1 MTKGQKD
8 CDCTPRLRFPEFVGG
23 KKWRKISLGELAD
36 RNIRWSFS
44 GGPFGSNLKS
54 SDYTE
59 SGIRI
64 IQLQN
69 IGDSCFLDN
78 YKIFTSKQKADELL
92 SCNIYPGE
100 IILAKMGDP
109 VARSCI
115 VPTTEERYLMCSDGI
130 RLVVDKNNYSS
141 TFTFY
146 LINSKYFRK
155 KAEEKSTGSTRKR
168 IGLDELKSILILIP
182 ILQEQQKIARCLSS
196 LDDLIEAHEQKLDA
210 LQRHK
215 KGMMQRLFPAEGETT
230 PRWRFPEFRNAG
242 EWKKRLIKEHCHVI
256 TGGTPSRAKEDY
268 WNGNIPWISSRHI
281 SDMHTILGN
290 EYISKEGLE
299 NSSTNIIPK
308 NSILL
313 VTRVSVGKYTV
324 TSFDIAINQDITAL
338 IPYDINYKFL
348 FFYSEILAKMIK
360 NSAVGTGVVG
370 VSQNFFDRISIYCP
384 NSLEQQKI
392 ADCLFAFDEHI
403 KAQEEK
409 IAALKEH
416 KKGLMQQLFPSL

>member
-1 MTKGQKD
+1 MTKEQKD

-168 IGLDELKSILILIP
+168 IGLDELKSIPILIP

-196 LDDLIEAHEQKLDA
+196 LDDLIEVHEQKLDA

-242 EWKKRLIKEHCHVI
+242 EWVKVNLGTLIAVAMCRRIFSEETSPKGDIPFYKIGTLGQKADAFISYTLFQNYKNKYKYPKKGEILLTCS
-256 TGGTPSRAKEDY
+256 GTIGKMIRYSGEDAY
-268 WNGNIPWISSRHI
+268 YQDSNIVW
-281 SDMHTILGN
+281 
-290 EYISKEGLE
+290 LE
-299 NSSTNIIPK
+299 N
-308 NSILL
+308 
-313 VTRVSVGKYTV
+313 
-324 TSFDIAINQDITAL
+324 D
-338 IPYDINYKFL
+338 
-348 FFYSEILAKMIK
+348 
-360 NSAVGTGVVG
+360 
-370 VSQNFFDRISIYCP
+370 
-384 NSLEQQKI
+384 QKI
-392 ADCLFAFDEHI
+392 IINELLFYL
-403 KAQEEK
+403 
-409 IAALKEH
+409 LKKLNW
-416 KKGLMQQLFPSL
+416 KK

>member
-1 MTKGQKD
+1 MTKEQKD

-168 IGLDELKSILILIP
+168 IGLDELKSIPIFIP
-182 ILQEQQKIARCLSS
+182 ILQEQKKIADCLSS
-196 LDDLIEAHEQKLDA
+196 LDELIEAHEQKLDA

-242 EWKKRLIKEHCHVI
+242 EWVKVNLGTLIAVAMCRRIFSEETSPKGDIPFYKIGTLGQKADAFISYTLFQNYKNKYKYPKKGEILLTCS
-256 TGGTPSRAKEDY
+256 GTIGKMIRYSGEDAY
-268 WNGNIPWISSRHI
+268 YQDSNIVW
-281 SDMHTILGN
+281 
-290 EYISKEGLE
+290 LE
-299 NSSTNIIPK
+299 NDQKIIINELLFYLLKKLNWNKLNTTTITRIYANDLKNILI
-308 NSILL
+308 
-313 VTRVSVGKYTV
+313 
-324 TSFDIAINQDITAL
+324 SF
-338 IPYDINYKFL
+338 P
-348 FFYSEILAKMIK
+348 IK
-360 NSAVGTGVVG
+360 KT
-370 VSQNFFDRISIYCP
+370 
-384 NSLEQQKI
+384 EQQRI
-392 ADCLFAFDEHI
+392 ADCLSSLDERI
-403 KAQEEK
+403 TAQEE
-409 IAALKEH
+409 IHTALLEH
-416 KKGLMQQLFPSL
+416 KKGLMQQLFPK

>member
-1 MTKGQKD
+1 MTKEQKD
-8 CDCTPRLRFPEFVGG
+8 CDCTPCLRFPEFVGG

-168 IGLDELKSILILIP
+168 IGLDELKSIPIFIP
-182 ILQEQQKIARCLSS
+182 ILQEQKKIADCLSS
-196 LDDLIEAHEQKLDA
+196 LDELIEAHEQKLDA
-210 LQRHK
+210 LKQHK
-215 KGMMQRLFPAEGETT
+215 KGLMQHLFPVEGETT

-242 EWKKRLIKEHCHVI
+242 EWEKYEIGDIFTATRGQVLAMTEVQAIKTKNFSYPVYSSQTKNNGLAGYYSDYLYENAI
-256 TGGTPSRAKEDY
+256 TWTTDGANAGEVNFRKGKFY
-268 WNGNIPWISSRHI
+268 C
-281 SDMHTILGN
+281 
-290 EYISKEGLE
+290 
-299 NSSTNIIPK
+299 TNVCGV
-308 NSILL
+308 LL
-313 VTRVSVGKYTV
+313 NKDGYANKC
-324 TSFDIAINQDITAL
+324 I
-338 IPYDINYKFL
+338 
-348 FFYSEILAKMIK
+348 SEIINFVSKKYVSYVGNPKLMNNVMKKIK
-360 NSAVGTGVVG
+360 IT
-370 VSQNFFDRISIYCP
+370 IP
-384 NSLEQQKI
+384 SLPEQQKI
-392 ADCLFAFDEHI
+392 ADCLTSLDERI
-403 KAQEEK
+403 EAQEEK
-409 IAALKEH
+409 IATLKEH

>member
-1 MTKGQKD
+1 MTKEQKD

-168 IGLDELKSILILIP
+168 IGLDELKSIPIFIP
-182 ILQEQQKIARCLSS
+182 ILQEQKKIADCLSS
-196 LDDLIEAHEQKLDA
+196 LDELIEAHEQKLDA
-210 LQRHK
+210 LKQHK
-215 KGMMQRLFPAEGETT
+215 KGLMQHLFPVEGETT

-242 EWKKRLIKEHCHVI
+242 EWEKYEIGDIFTATRGQVLAMTEVQAIKTKNFSYPVYSSQTKNNGLAGYYSDYLYENAI
-256 TGGTPSRAKEDY
+256 TWTTDGANAGEVNFRKGKFY
-268 WNGNIPWISSRHI
+268 C
-281 SDMHTILGN
+281 
-290 EYISKEGLE
+290 
-299 NSSTNIIPK
+299 TNVCGV
-308 NSILL
+308 LL
-313 VTRVSVGKYTV
+313 NKDGYANKC
-324 TSFDIAINQDITAL
+324 I
-338 IPYDINYKFL
+338 
-348 FFYSEILAKMIK
+348 SEIINFVSKK
-360 NSAVGTGVVG
+360 YVSYVGNPKLMNNVMKKVKIT
-370 VSQNFFDRISIYCP
+370 IP
-384 NSLEQQKI
+384 SLPEQQKI
-392 ADCLFAFDEHI
+392 ADCLTSLDERI
-403 KAQEEK
+403 EAQEEK
-409 IAALKEH
+409 IATLKEH

>member
-1 MTKGQKD
+1 MTKEQKD

-168 IGLDELKSILILIP
+168 IGLDELKSIPILIP
-182 ILQEQQKIARCLSS
+182 ILQEQKKIADCLSS
-196 LDDLIEAHEQKLDA
+196 LDELIEAHEQKLDA
-210 LQRHK
+210 LKQHK
-215 KGMMQRLFPAEGETT
+215 KGLMQHLFPVEGETT
-230 PRWRFPEFRNAG
+230 PHWRFPEFRNAG
-242 EWKKRLIKEHCHVI
+242 EWEKYEIGDIFTATRGQVLAMTEVQAIKTKNFSYPVYSSQTKNNGLAGYYSDYLYENAI
-256 TGGTPSRAKEDY
+256 TWTTDGANAGEVNFRKGKFY
-268 WNGNIPWISSRHI
+268 C
-281 SDMHTILGN
+281 
-290 EYISKEGLE
+290 
-299 NSSTNIIPK
+299 TNVCGV
-308 NSILL
+308 LL
-313 VTRVSVGKYTV
+313 NKDGYANKC
-324 TSFDIAINQDITAL
+324 I
-338 IPYDINYKFL
+338 
-348 FFYSEILAKMIK
+348 SEIINFVSKKYVSYVGNPKLMNNVMKKIK
-360 NSAVGTGVVG
+360 IT
-370 VSQNFFDRISIYCP
+370 IP
-384 NSLEQQKI
+384 SLPEQQKI
-392 ADCLFAFDEHI
+392 ADCLTSLDERI
-403 KAQEEK
+403 EAQEEK
-409 IAALKEH
+409 IATLKEH

>member
-1 MTKGQKD
+1 MTKEQKD

-168 IGLDELKSILILIP
+168 IGLDELKSIPIFIP
-182 ILQEQQKIARCLSS
+182 ILQEQKKIADCLSS
-196 LDDLIEAHEQKLDA
+196 LDELIEAHEQKLDA
-210 LQRHK
+210 LKQHK
-215 KGMMQRLFPAEGETT
+215 KGLMQHLFPVEGETT

-242 EWKKRLIKEHCHVI
+242 EWEKYEIGDIFTATRGQVLAMTEVQAIKTKNFSYPVYSSQTKNNGLAGYYSDYLYENAI
-256 TGGTPSRAKEDY
+256 TWTTDGANAGEVNFRKGKFY
-268 WNGNIPWISSRHI
+268 C
-281 SDMHTILGN
+281 
-290 EYISKEGLE
+290 
-299 NSSTNIIPK
+299 TNVCGV
-308 NSILL
+308 LL
-313 VTRVSVGKYTV
+313 NKDGYANKC
-324 TSFDIAINQDITAL
+324 I
-338 IPYDINYKFL
+338 
-348 FFYSEILAKMIK
+348 SEIINFVSKKYVSYVGNPKLMNNVMKKIK
-360 NSAVGTGVVG
+360 IT
-370 VSQNFFDRISIYCP
+370 IP
-384 NSLEQQKI
+384 SLPEQQKI
-392 ADCLFAFDEHI
+392 ADCLTSLDERI
-403 KAQEEK
+403 EAQEEK
-409 IAALKEH
+409 IATLKEH

>member
-1 MTKGQKD
+1 MTKEQKD

-168 IGLDELKSILILIP
+168 IGLDELKSIPILIP
-182 ILQEQQKIARCLSS
+182 ILQEQKKIADCLSS
-196 LDDLIEAHEQKLDA
+196 LDELIEAHEQKLDT
-210 LQRHK
+210 LKQHK
-215 KGMMQRLFPAEGETT
+215 KGLMQHLFPVEGETT
-230 PRWRFPEFRNAG
+230 PHWRFPEFRNAG
-242 EWKKRLIKEHCHVI
+242 EWEKYEIGDIFTATRGQVLAMTEVQAIKTKNFSYPVYSSQTKNNGLAGYYSDYLYENAI
-256 TGGTPSRAKEDY
+256 TWTTDGANAGEVNFRKGKFY
-268 WNGNIPWISSRHI
+268 C
-281 SDMHTILGN
+281 
-290 EYISKEGLE
+290 
-299 NSSTNIIPK
+299 TNVCGV
-308 NSILL
+308 LL
-313 VTRVSVGKYTV
+313 NKDGYANKC
-324 TSFDIAINQDITAL
+324 I
-338 IPYDINYKFL
+338 
-348 FFYSEILAKMIK
+348 SEIINFVSKKYVSYVGNPKLMNNVMKKIK
-360 NSAVGTGVVG
+360 IT
-370 VSQNFFDRISIYCP
+370 IP
-384 NSLEQQKI
+384 SLPEQQKI
-392 ADCLFAFDEHI
+392 ADCLTSLDERI
-403 KAQEEK
+403 EAQEEK
-409 IAALKEH
+409 IATLKEH

>member
-1 MTKGQKD
+1 MTKEQKD

-168 IGLDELKSILILIP
+168 IGLDELKSIPILIP

-196 LDDLIEAHEQKLDA
+196 LDDLIEVHEQKLDA

-242 EWKKRLIKEHCHVI
+242 EWVKVNLGTLIAVAMCRRIFSEETSPKGDIPFYKIGTLGQKADAFISYTLFQNYKNKYKYPKKGEILLTCS
-256 TGGTPSRAKEDY
+256 GTIGKMIRYSGEDAY
-268 WNGNIPWISSRHI
+268 YQDSNIVW
-281 SDMHTILGN
+281 
-290 EYISKEGLE
+290 LE
-299 NSSTNIIPK
+299 NDQKIIINELLFYLLKKLNWNKLNTTTITRIYANDLKNILI
-308 NSILL
+308 
-313 VTRVSVGKYTV
+313 
-324 TSFDIAINQDITAL
+324 SF
-338 IPYDINYKFL
+338 P
-348 FFYSEILAKMIK
+348 IK
-360 NSAVGTGVVG
+360 KT
-370 VSQNFFDRISIYCP
+370 
-384 NSLEQQKI
+384 EQQRI
-392 ADCLFAFDEHI
+392 ADCLSSLDERI
-403 KAQEEK
+403 TAQEE
-409 IAALKEH
+409 IHTALLEH
-416 KKGLMQQLFPSL
+416 KKGLMQQLFPK

>member
-1 MTKGQKD
+1 MTKEQKD

-168 IGLDELKSILILIP
+168 IGLDELKSIPILIP
-182 ILQEQQKIARCLSS
+182 ILQEQKKIADCLSS
-196 LDDLIEAHEQKLDA
+196 LDELIEAHEQKLDV
-210 LQRHK
+210 LRQHK
-215 KGMMQRLFPAEGETT
+215 KGLMQRLFPAEGETT
-230 PRWRFPEFRNAG
+230 SRWRFPEFRNDAK
-242 EWKKRLIKEHCHVI
+242 WKENIISDICSVSTGKSNTQDKVNDGPYPFYVRSATIERSTKYLYDEEAVI
-256 TGGTPSRAKEDY
+256 TVGDGVGTGKIY
-268 WNGNIPWISSRHI
+268 HYINGKYDLHQRCYRLFNFKN
-281 SDMHTILGN
+281 ILG
-290 EYISKEGLE
+290 
-299 NSSTNIIPK
+299 
-308 NSILL
+308 
-313 VTRVSVGKYTV
+313 
-324 TSFDIAINQDITAL
+324 
-338 IPYDINYKFL
+338 KFL
-348 FFYSEILAKMIK
+348 FYFFSIHFYKRFSKMTAK
-360 NSAVGTGVVG
+360 NSV
-370 VSQNFFDRISIYCP
+370 DSIRLNMITEMP
-384 NSLEQQKI
+384 IFVPSLPEQQKI
-392 ADCLFAFDEHI
+392 ADCLTSLDERI
-403 KAQEEK
+403 EAQEEK
-409 IAALKEH
+409 IATLKEH

>member
-1 MTKGQKD
+1 MTKEQKD

-168 IGLDELKSILILIP
+168 IGLDELKSIPILIP

-196 LDDLIEAHEQKLDA
+196 LDDLIEVHEQKLDA

-242 EWKKRLIKEHCHVI
+242 EWEKYEIGDIFTATRGQVLAMTELQAIKTKKFSYPVYSSQTKNNGLAGYYSDYLYENAI
-256 TGGTPSRAKEDY
+256 TWTTDGANAGEVNFRKGKFY
-268 WNGNIPWISSRHI
+268 C
-281 SDMHTILGN
+281 
-290 EYISKEGLE
+290 
-299 NSSTNIIPK
+299 TNVCGV
-308 NSILL
+308 LL
-313 VTRVSVGKYTV
+313 NKDGYANKC
-324 TSFDIAINQDITAL
+324 I
-338 IPYDINYKFL
+338 
-348 FFYSEILAKMIK
+348 SEIINFVSKKYVSYVGNPKLMNNVMKKIK
-360 NSAVGTGVVG
+360 IT
-370 VSQNFFDRISIYCP
+370 IP
-384 NSLEQQKI
+384 SLPEQQKI
-392 ADCLFAFDEHI
+392 ADCLTSLDERI
-403 KAQEEK
+403 EAQEEK

-416 KKGLMQQLFPSL
+416 KKGLMQKLFPSL

>member
-1 MTKGQKD
+1 MTKEQKD

-168 IGLDELKSILILIP
+168 IGLDELKSIPILIP

-196 LDDLIEAHEQKLDA
+196 LDDLIEVHEQKLDA

-242 EWKKRLIKEHCHVI
+242 EWVKVNLGTLIAVAMCRRIFSEETSPKGDIPFYKIGTLGQKADAFISYALFQNYKNKYKYPKKGEILLTCS
-256 TGGTPSRAKEDY
+256 GTIGKMIRYSGEDAY
-268 WNGNIPWISSRHI
+268 YQDSNIVW
-281 SDMHTILGN
+281 
-290 EYISKEGLE
+290 LE
-299 NSSTNIIPK
+299 NDQKIIINELLFYLLKKLNWNKLNTTTITRIYANDLKNILI
-308 NSILL
+308 
-313 VTRVSVGKYTV
+313 
-324 TSFDIAINQDITAL
+324 SF
-338 IPYDINYKFL
+338 P
-348 FFYSEILAKMIK
+348 IK
-360 NSAVGTGVVG
+360 KT
-370 VSQNFFDRISIYCP
+370 
-384 NSLEQQKI
+384 EQQRI
-392 ADCLFAFDEHI
+392 ADCLSSLDERI
-403 KAQEEK
+403 TAQEE
-409 IAALKEH
+409 IHTALLEH
-416 KKGLMQQLFPSL
+416 KKGLMQQLFPK